1 MNRISDPLREKYLQA
16 DQRPNDKPIYGSSAR
31 QAKAVLFNKKTPP
44 ILPKAV
50 KGGEFGGDQIG
61 AC

>member
-1 MNRISDPLREKYLQA
+1 MNRVSDPLREKYLQA
-16 DQRPNDKPIYGSSAR
+16 DQRNINLYIDPPRVKL
-31 QAKAVLFNKKTPP
+31 KAVLFNKKTPP